1 MECVVSVREKDFEVE
16 IFQLR
21 KECVC
26 VCVRARARACMCVC
40 VCVCVCERVSVYL
53 LPKYYSID

>member
-1 MECVVSVREKDFEVE
+1 MECVVRVLEKDFEVE
-16 IFQLR
+16 SFQLR

-26 VCVRARARACMCVC
+26 VCVCVC
-40 VCVCVCERVSVYL
+40 VYL